1 MAGDKKIVDVKFWE
15 DDLVMDKM
23 TNEERYFF
31 FYLMT
36 NPKHRLCG
44 IYRLPLR
51 EIKFVANIDNAEEL
65 LKKFEE
71 EFKIIAYSYDTQE
84 IAVFNALK
92 YSIVSGGN
100 PLTKQLIKELERVE
114 DGELILTVYNQM
126 FNFWEESTR
135 QTDKIARQLFKEALE
150 KRHLISKDVYEN
162 KDAYVYDNYAYEN
175 EEVNANVNVGN
186 YAYGESGP
194 ESKKHEDLSSSNEQ
208 ENDTPQ
214 TVDDFLSQPEFNPE
228 Q

>member
-15 DDLVMDKM
+15 DDLIMDKM

-31 FYLMT
+31 LYLMT

-51 EIKFVANIDNAEEL
+51 EIKFVANLDNAEEL

-71 EFKIIAYSYDTQE
+71 EYKIISYNYDTQE
-84 IAVFNALK
+84 IAVFNVLK

-114 DGELILTVYNQM
+114 DGKLILTVYNQM

-135 QTDKIARQLFKEALE
+135 QTDKITRQLFKEALE
-150 KRHLISKDVYEN
+150 KRHLINKDWYEN

-175 EEVNANVNVGN
+175 EEVNANVGN
-186 YAYGESGP
+186 YAYGESTS
-194 ESKKHEDLSSSNEQ
+194 ESENHKKPSSSNNQ
-208 ENDTPQ
+208 KNNQPKN
-214 TVDDFLSQPEFNPE
+214 VDDFLSQPEFNPK
-228 Q
+228 